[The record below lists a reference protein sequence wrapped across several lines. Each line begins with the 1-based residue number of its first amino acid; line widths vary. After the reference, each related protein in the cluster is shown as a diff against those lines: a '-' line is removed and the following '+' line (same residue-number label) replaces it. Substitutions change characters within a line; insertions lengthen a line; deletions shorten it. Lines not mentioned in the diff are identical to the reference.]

1 MDYDCYTSIDN
12 DVDGW
17 NSNVDCNDNNSAINP
32 GASEILGNGKDD
44 DCNPITLDNYPP
56 VVSNQTIR
64 NAESIPINIT
74 LTASDADSSNLT
86 YFIVSHTTNGNLTG
100 NPPLVTYEPT
110 QGFIGTDSFTFIA
123 NDGVSNSSNI
133 GFIKI
138 ITGDQTPVAEN
149 KTVRMLNINP
159 VTIYLPA
166 EES

>member
-1 MDYDCYTSIDN
+1 M
-12 DVDGW
+12 
-17 NSNVDCNDNNSAINP
+17 
-32 GASEILGNGKDD
+32 
-44 DCNPITLDNYPP
+44 
-56 VVSNQTIR
+56 
-64 NAESIPINIT
+64 
-74 LTASDADSSNLT
+74 
-86 YFIVSHTTNGNLTG
+86 SHTTNGNLTG

-138 ITGDQTPVAEN
+138 ITGDQAPVAEN

-166 EES
+166 EDPENDHLTFSLISNTSKGNITQFDKDGGSLTYEPNHTFSGNDSFTFKG